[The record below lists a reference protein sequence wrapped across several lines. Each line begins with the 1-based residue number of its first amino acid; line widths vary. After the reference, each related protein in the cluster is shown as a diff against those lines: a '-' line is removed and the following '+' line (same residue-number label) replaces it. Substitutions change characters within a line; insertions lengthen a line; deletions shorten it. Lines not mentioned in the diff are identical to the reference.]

1 MVSQGVITEEQARL
15 SEQSN
20 IITRALGVKPD
31 VEVDLQE
38 LTYDAGDR
46 FLLCSDGI
54 HGMLPEEELIKL
66 LKKRDVK
73 LGILVDN
80 IATQVDETGRTN
92 GGYHDNLTLAVV
104 ETKTNSKIRNK
115 MTKQTK
121 QLFIGLITLFI
132 MSFGL
137 NIFQCSSVA
146 SSKGENVKQDT
157 VYVTK
162 LDKEKFI
169 LTEQK
174 IKEVLGE
181 VLGRDK
187 NKIDSI
193 CKKVMES
200 ESKERK

>member
-1 MVSQGVITEEQARL
+1 MFSRWC
-15 SEQSN
+15 
-20 IITRALGVKPD
+20 
-31 VEVDLQE
+31 QE

-73 LGILVDN
+73 LGVLVDN
-80 IATQVDETGRTN
+80 IATQVDETGRTT

-104 ETKTNSKIRNK
+104 QTKTNSKIRNK

-137 NIFQCSSVA
+137 NIFQCSSGA
-146 SSKGENVKQDT
+146 NSKGEDVKHDT
-157 VYVTK
+157 VY
-162 LDKEKFI
+162 KEKWNTKVLERTI
-169 LTEQK
+169 LQNYDTLVKEIKNGKIVRDTIIKAEQQ
-174 IKEVLGE
+174 
-181 VLGRDK
+181 
-187 NKIDSI
+187 
-193 CKKVMES
+193 
-200 ESKERK
+200 

>member
-1 MVSQGVITEEQARL
+1 
-15 SEQSN
+15 
-20 IITRALGVKPD
+20 
-31 VEVDLQE
+31 
-38 LTYDAGDR
+38 
-46 FLLCSDGI
+46 
-54 HGMLPEEELIKL
+54 MLPEEELIKL

-73 LGILVDN
+73 LGVLVDN
-80 IATQVDETGRTN
+80 IATQVDETGRTT

-121 QLFIGLITLFI
+121 QLFIGQITLFI

-162 LDKEKFI
+162 LDNEKFI
-169 LTEQK
+169 LTGQK

-181 VLGRDK
+181 VLGGDK
-187 NKIDSI
+187 NKIDSISEKIDSI

-200 ESKERK
+200 E